1 MATGAYSSIYVMAA
15 LMIFVKL
22 GAFAMPFIPYDRLP
36 TNVFNHIIANTTAP
50 DIVYFIGAF
59 ITNLTI
65 ILGSLSFTAEQ

>member
-22 GAFAMPFIPYDRLP
+22 SVLALPFIPYDKLP
-36 TNVFNHIIANTTAP
+36 TNVFKHIITNTTAP

-65 ILGSLSFTAEQ
+65 ICGSLSFTVEQ